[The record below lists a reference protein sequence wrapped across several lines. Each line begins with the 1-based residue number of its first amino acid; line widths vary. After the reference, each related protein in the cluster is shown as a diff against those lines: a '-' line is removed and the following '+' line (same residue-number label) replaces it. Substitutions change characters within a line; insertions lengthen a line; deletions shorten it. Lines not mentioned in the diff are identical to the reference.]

1 MATEDSRREPSPS
14 LLALENIDKRYGG
27 AHALKDVEFEV
38 RRGEVHALAGKNGAG
53 KSTLIKII
61 SGAETPDMGKIRL
74 DGDALQ
80 ISSTR
85 EAIAAGIATVYQEP
99 SIFPELTVVENIFLG
114 REIRNRYGGVDW
126 SEERELA
133 RDLFERLGIDP
144 RFIDSSMREL
154 KVAVQQLV
162 LIAKALAHE
171 ARVIIFDEPS
181 AILTLKETETLF
193 AVIKR
198 LKSEGVGV
206 IYISH
211 RLEELTE
218 IADRVTVLRDGEVV
232 AVKPMRELTVES
244 IEEMMEGR
252 KLVRLDRGDREVGDE
267 VLLRVRGLSRS
278 NAFEDIDFDVH
289 RGEILGFFGLVG
301 SGSADIGL
309 ALFGAEPADS
319 GTIKLEDRP
328 LSIRGPSDAAKHRIS
343 FLPEDRKTQG
353 IFGPLPISYN
363 LSISNLGVIN
373 RLKLLV
379 DRKREN
385 RIVRQSMDELAIKA
399 PNSHTEVNNLSGG
412 NQQKVLLGRLLIQR
426 PKLLILE
433 EPTRGVDVGSKE
445 EIYTSILELAE
456 EGLGIIVISSELSEV
471 LRLADRVC
479 VMREGRMHGEYSGRG
494 LNPDE
499 ILNAAVGRAVN
510 SGNS

>member
-1 MATEDSRREPSPS
+1 MTTEDTSRETTDS
-14 LLALENIDKRYGG
+14 LLALESIDKRYGG
-27 AHALKDVEFEV
+27 AHALKEVDFEV

-61 SGAETPDMGKIRL
+61 AGAETPDAGRAYL
-74 DGDALQ
+74 DGNELR

-85 EAIAAGIATVYQEP
+85 EAMEIGIATVYQEP
-99 SIFPELTVVENIFLG
+99 SIFPDLTVVENIFLG
-114 REIRNRYGGVDW
+114 REIRDRYGGVDW
-126 SEERELA
+126 SGERELA
-133 RDLFERLGIDP
+133 RELFERLGIDP
-144 RFIDSSMREL
+144 RFLDSPMRDL

-193 AVIKR
+193 EVIKR
-198 LKSEGVGV
+198 LKSEGVGI

-232 AVKPMRELTVES
+232 AVKPMKELTVEA

-252 KLVRLDRGDREVGDE
+252 KLVRLDRQSREIGDE
-267 VLLRVRGLSRS
+267 VLLQVRELSHT
-278 NAFEDIDFDVH
+278 NAFEDVNFDVR

-309 ALFGAEPADS
+309 ALFGAEPADG
-319 GTIKLEDRP
+319 GTIELEGRKLSVR
-328 LSIRGPSDAAKHRIS
+328 SPSDAAKHRIS

-363 LSISNLGVIN
+363 LSIGNLGVIN
-373 RLKLLV
+373 RFKLLV
-379 DRKREN
+379 DRKRED
-385 RIVRQSMDELAIKA
+385 RIVGESMDQLSIKA
-399 PNSHTEVNNLSGG
+399 PDSRTEVDNLSGG

-445 EIYTSILELAE
+445 EIYTSILELAQ
-456 EGLGIIVISSELSEV
+456 EGLAVIVISSELSEV
-471 LRLADRVC
+471 LRIADRVC
-479 VMREGRMHGEYSGRG
+479 VMREGRMQGEYSGTD

-499 ILNAAVGRAVN
+499 IFSAAVGRTVS
-510 SGNS
+510 SGNG